1 MDEEPPHASP
11 EALVVLLLE
20 MLVFLG
26 ACLGSQAAV
35 RNSDD
40 QPALVSTALVGLFL
54 CTGVMMLATAI
65 NSFLPEFHGI
75 VFVLSRAA
83 WHFALASSIN
93 AKAFAVL
100 VVTGQGTH
108 QRQWSMLLLQTQ
120 THAMENRFFT
130 ATQNAWVLAIV
141 SVVVLMQTVFYNKVS
156 HGALENRN
164 VVVGRFT
171 TMLAFSALLVQYTV
185 EMELGR
191 ACDVGAPGTDGR
203 PLEIKSCELENII
216 EPLAAQ
222 YTLMRPIC
230 AILAVLLLT
239 DVLLCVVYAKLQKLT
254 QHRQYAHNYLLLLI
268 YALVALVPCTGYTI
282 VVAVLLPY
290 TTDAH
295 LGYLIGVGSLLA
307 LSSAR
312 RVWDS
317 FKSLKDQRSGILEAD
332 PDIPTADVMNVVEGR
347 FRRVFRDESE
357 ALLSEGPYMSHA
369 KRETHASMK
378 GARFGAILRGTSQSG
393 TRNGETKKG
402 I

>member
-1 MDEEPPHASP
+1 
-11 EALVVLLLE
+11 
-20 MLVFLG
+20 
-26 ACLGSQAAV
+26 
-35 RNSDD
+35 
-40 QPALVSTALVGLFL
+40 
-54 CTGVMMLATAI
+54 
-65 NSFLPEFHGI
+65 
-75 VFVLSRAA
+75 
-83 WHFALASSIN
+83 
-93 AKAFAVL
+93 
-100 VVTGQGTH
+100 
-108 QRQWSMLLLQTQ
+108 
-120 THAMENRFFT
+120 
-130 ATQNAWVLAIV
+130 
-141 SVVVLMQTVFYNKVS
+141 
-156 HGALENRN
+156 
-164 VVVGRFT
+164 VGRFT

-239 DVLLCVVYAKLQKLT
+239 DVLLCVVYAKLQKIT

-268 YALVALVPCTGYTI
+268 YAVVALVPCTGYTI

-317 FKSLKDQRSGILEAD
+317 FKSLTDQRSGILAAAPEVE
-332 PDIPTADVMNVVEGR
+332 TAEVFNVRSR
-347 FRRVFRDESE
+347 FSGAFRDDSD
-357 ALLSEGPYMSHA
+357 AHLSLGPYESHGM
-369 KRETHASMK
+369 RETHARVK

-393 TRNGETKKG
+393 TRQSETKKG